1 MVIDGD
7 GDSILY
13 FFGPTTGSSSG
24 GLVDGDQVVLTVSGN
39 AGESVLIVG
48 LNLET
53 YTTDDYGWM

>member
-24 GLVDGDQVVLTVSGN
+24 GLVDGEQVILTVGGN